1 MKIITNKTQSKQS
14 NKKFKFL
21 IFFSFFVV
29 FVISIFFIFRKLRN
43 ENRSEN
49 EKEKKFENDN
59 KIKNGK
65 FNYDYYKPVLPLNE
79 DDTIVKPFTKTNY
92 NSSHIRYHFQDLYEN
107 RKIFQINYNY
117 LPYTQIDKQKSFEEN
132 AKNIYETTGL
142 LNLTKLNIYYNNKN
156 IDTSKF
162 NHIHL
167 AMGFNKDYIVLSVI
181 SMASILKTS
190 SPDTYIHFHLAL
202 LSDIQYEDLKIIID
216 LNKINENVEFVFYNS
231 RQAEYDFE
239 EKKAKGGRGLGD
251 YTRILLP
258 EIVNNTNRIIIMD
271 SADIIVQKDLSELY
285 FFDIGNNY
293 FAFALNDIAGKL
305 HDIFIFGRNKF
316 YSNTGICLVNIRKF
330 REDNL
335 YRNAFFA
342 TMAYEDLPCP
352 YQDILFMVSNYK
364 FKYWP
369 LNYNCPQFF
378 SDDEINLKDF
388 NSKNMKFWL
397 SYQENSP
404 FRYSKEEMLEAS
416 KNPVILHLYAN
427 KPFRNYANSNNT
439 LAWINYAKM
448 AGVYNE
454 MKNKYPNVFKRFNLE

>member
-43 ENRSEN
+43 ENGSEN
-49 EKEKKFENDN
+49 EKDKKFENDN

-79 DDTIVKPFTKTNY
+79 DDTIVKSFTKTNY